1 MGEIIARQDV
11 PKIIAAERCQ
21 GKRIALTNGCFDLL
35 HAGHVRY
42 LGEAKQFADV
52 LIVGLNSDDSVRRLK
67 GPSRPLMPAQDRAEV
82 LAGLVAV
89 DYVVI
94 FEEDTAIP
102 LLEEVA
108 PDVYVKG
115 GDFREQQ
122 VVEAPVARRLG
133 CEVHMI
139 GLAPGRSTSELI
151 ERIKC
156 L

>member
-1 MGEIIARQDV
+1 MGAVISRQDL
-11 PKIIAAERCQ
+11 PDIIAAERRR

-35 HAGHVRY
+35 HVGHVRY
-42 LGEAKQFADV
+42 LGEAKKLADV
-52 LIVGLNSDDSVRRLK
+52 LLVGLNSDDSVRRIK
-67 GPSRPLMPAQDRAEV
+67 GAPRPLVPAHDRAEM
-82 LAGLVAV
+82 LAGLAAV

-102 LLEEVA
+102 LVEEVV

-115 GDFREQQ
+115 GDFREEQ

-133 CEVHMI
+133 CEVRMI

-151 ERIKC
+151 ER
-156 L
+156 LQRL

>member
-1 MGEIIARQDV
+1 MGEIITRQQL
-11 PKIIAAERCQ
+11 PEIIASERAR

-35 HAGHVRY
+35 HVGHVRY
-42 LGEAKQFADV
+42 LGEAKRLADV

-67 GPSRPLMPAQDRAEV
+67 GAPRPILLADDRAEM
-82 LAGLVAV
+82 LAGLAAV

-102 LLEEVA
+102 LLEEA
-108 PDVYVKG
+108 KPDVYVKG
-115 GDFREQQ
+115 GDFREEQ
-122 VVEAPVARRLG
+122 VPEAPVARGLG

-139 GLAPGRSTSELI
+139 GLAEGRSSSDLI
-151 ERIKC
+151 ERIKR